1 MKLALNFP
9 ALLQAFFTDRL
20 IAQRNASPHTIAAYR
35 DTFRLLFEYARD
47 RLGKAPS
54 ALTLEDLNSSF
65 IGEFLDHL
73 ERDRGNSA
81 RSRNARLA
89 AVHSF
94 FHYVAYQLPDHSSLV
109 QRVLA
114 IPGKKHERALVEY
127 LTEKETNALL
137 EAPDRSTFTGRRDY
151 ALMLVGIQTG
161 LRVSELTGL
170 SCGDVT
176 LGTGAHVR
184 CVGKGRKA
192 RCTPLTQSV
201 GTVVK
206 AWIKE
211 RDAQSDDPLFPN
223 RRGGQLCTDGVQF
236 ILTKHVAAAQQQCPS
251 LAEKKI
257 SPHVLR
263 HTAAMNLVTQAE
275 TLPRSHCGWGTS
287 GWKPCISMSR
297 LISRPRS
304 RSLPRPLP
312 RKARPSVSV
321 ARWASEKT
329 SKRLM

>member
-9 ALLQAFFTDRL
+9 ALLQTFFTDRL
-20 IAQRNASPHTIAAYR
+20 IALRNASPNTIAAYR
-35 DTFRLLFEYARD
+35 DTFRLLFDYAREQ
-47 RLGKAPS
+47 LGKAPS

-65 IGEFLDHL
+65 IGAFLEHL

-81 RSRNARLA
+81 RSRNARLS

-94 FHYVAYQLPDHSSLV
+94 FHYVAYQLPEHSSLV

-127 LTEKETNALL
+127 LNEDETNALL
-137 EAPDRSTFTGRRDY
+137 DAPDRSTFTGRRDH
-151 ALMLVGIQTG
+151 ALMLIGIQTG

-170 SCGDVT
+170 CCRDVVF
-176 LGTGAHVR
+176 GTGAHVR

-201 GTVVK
+201 AIVVK

-211 RDAQSDDPLFPN
+211 RDAEPQDPLFPN
-223 RRGGQLCTDGVQF
+223 RRGGRLSSDGVQF
-236 ILTKHVAAAQQQCPS
+236 ILTKHVTAAEPQCSS
-251 LAEKKI
+251 LREKKV

-263 HTAAMNLVTQAE
+263 HTAAMNLLHAGGDPATIALWLGHERLETVNVYVQADLARKE
-275 TLPRSHCGWGTS
+275 EILAKTTTPEGKTNRF
-287 GWKPCISMSR
+287 
-297 LISRPRS
+297 RPDDALLTFLK
-304 RSLPRPLP
+304 SL
-312 RKARPSVSV
+312 
-321 ARWASEKT
+321 
-329 SKRLM
+329 

>member
-1 MKLALNFP
+1 MKSPLSFS

-20 IAQRNASPHTIAAYR
+20 IAQRNASPNTIAAYR
-35 DTFRLLFEYARD
+35 DTFRLLFEYARKQL
-47 RLGKAPS
+47 RKVPS

-65 IGEFLDHL
+65 IGTFLDHL
-73 ERDRGNSA
+73 ERDRGNGA

-89 AVHSF
+89 AIHSF
-94 FHYVAYQLPDHSSLV
+94 FHYVAYQLPEHSSSV

-127 LTEKETNALL
+127 LTEEEGHALL
-137 EAPDRSTFTGRRDY
+137 DAPDRGTFSGRRDH

-176 LGTGAHVR
+176 FGAGAHVR

-192 RCTPLTQSV
+192 RCTPLTRSIA
-201 GTVVK
+201 TIVK

-211 RDAQSDDPLFPN
+211 RDAQPEDPLFPN
-223 RRGGQLCTDGVQF
+223 CRGGHLSTDGVQF
-236 ILTKHVAAAQQQCPS
+236 ILTKHVTVAQQQCPS
-251 LAEKKI
+251 LKEKKV

-263 HTAAMNLVTQAE
+263 HTAAMNLLHAGADPATIALWLGHERLETVSTYVQADLAAKE
-275 TLPRSHCGWGTS
+275 KILAKTAAPEGKS
-287 GWKPCISMSR
+287 SR
-297 LISRPRS
+297 FRPDDALLAFLK
-304 RSLPRPLP
+304 SL
-312 RKARPSVSV
+312 
-321 ARWASEKT
+321 
-329 SKRLM
+329 